1 MINFLTTKTKILI
14 PMFILTAILIFI
26 GGSVTYINYSKIDS
40 LKQLK
45 EKILF
50 SSQVSALLHSIQR
63 ERGLSCG
70 FVVSTDNKYKKELLE
85 QRVITDL
92 AVKTVKMN
100 LHTVHCK
107 IFQKN
112 TDRILIKLAQLKIAR
127 EEIDKYNISYN
138 GIIKFYSN
146 INATLLDIFINISKE
161 SHIPLLTQDILAYSN
176 FLYLKEYMGI
186 ERARGVAI
194 YSRKHIDREA
204 LIQFSNIFTLEK
216 RSEEMFFK
224 YASKNMKIYY
234 KQKIQDKSFLNVSF
248 MRKNILYKNIQNSN
262 IDSKEWFETLTKSL
276 NILDKVATFIEKETI
291 INIQEELSDLK
302 NIFAILTSL
311 ILISLIVFILMLIAF
326 FKLAREEQR
335 LRIVMDKYIISS
347 TTDLK
352 GKIIDVSQAFCNISG
367 YKREELIGKPHN
379 IVRHPDTPKEVFRD
393 MWYRLQRGLAW
404 RGKVKNRKK
413 DGSFYWVYANVE
425 PLFTAGGNIDSY
437 ISIRL
442 DITESE
448 LLTLKVKEEEE
459 KNRFQIEMM
468 KEQSRLVQMGE
479 MLSMIAHQWRQ
490 PLSAIAAAAGSLQ
503 LKAKRDKLNKETLI
517 EIAEKITGFSLHL
530 SSTIDD
536 FRNFFKSNK
545 MSTTTDFEVILQ
557 SVLSIIEGSLE
568 KNSITLKINV
578 KDVKKFTSYE
588 NELKQVLLNLMK
600 NAEDALIENE
610 ISEPRIE
617 INIEREKFM
626 IEDNAGGIPEDIID
640 KIFDPYFSTKMKKDG
655 TGLGL
660 YMSKMIIEDHCNG
673 QLQVTNNVNGAL
685 FTITIGEKDD

>member
-1 MINFLTTKTKILI
+1 MNSLTTKTKILI
-14 PMFILTAILIFI
+14 PMFILTVILIFI
-26 GGSVTYINYSKIDS
+26 GGSVTYINYSKINS
-40 LKQLK
+40 LQKLQ
-45 EKILF
+45 EKIFF
-50 SSQVSALLHSIQR
+50 SSKIATLLHSLQR

-70 FVVSTDNKYKKELLE
+70 FVVNANNKYRKELLE
-85 QRVITDL
+85 QRSTTDI
-92 AVKTVKMN
+92 AIKDVKMN
-100 LHTVHCK
+100 LHTIKCP
-107 IFQKN
+107 IFKKN
-112 TDRILIKLAQLKIAR
+112 TDRILTKLAQLQIAR

-138 GIIKFYSN
+138 GVIKFYSN
-146 INATLLDIFINISKE
+146 INTALLDVLVNISKE
-161 SHIPLLTQDILAYSN
+161 SHIPLLTQNILAYSN
-176 FLYLKEYMGI
+176 LLYLKEFMGI

-194 YSRKHIDREA
+194 YSKHHIDRES
-204 LIQFSNIFTLEK
+204 LIQFSNIFILEK

-224 YASKNMKIYY
+224 YASEEMKLFY
-234 KQKIQDKSFLNVSF
+234 KQSIQDKSFTHVSA
-248 MRKNILYKNIQNSN
+248 MRENIFYKNIQNSS
-262 IDSKEWFETLTKSL
+262 IDSKKWFDTITKSL
-276 NILDKVATFIEKETI
+276 NILDKVATFIEKKTI
-291 INIQEELSDLK
+291 INIQKELSDLK
-302 NIFAILTSL
+302 TVFIILTSL
-311 ILISLIVFILMLIAF
+311 TIISIVVFVMMLIAF

-367 YKREELIGKPHN
+367 YKKEELIGQPHN
-379 IVRHPDTPKEVFRD
+379 IVRHPDTPKEVFKD

-425 PLFTAGGNIDSY
+425 PLFAAGGNIDSY

-459 KNRFQIEMM
+459 KNRFQVEMM

-503 LKAKRDKLNKETLI
+503 IKAKMDKLEKETLI

-545 MSTTTDFEVILQ
+545 MSTKTNFEVILQ
-557 SVLSIIEGSLE
+557 SVLSIIEGSMKE
-568 KNSITLKINV
+568 NSITLQINI
-578 KDVKKFTSYE
+578 KDVEEFTSYE

-600 NAEDALIENE
+600 NAEDALVENE
-610 ISEPRIE
+610 ISEPKIE
-617 INIEREKFM
+617 ISIEKKSFT
-626 IEDNAGGIPEDIID
+626 IKDNAGGIPKEIID

-673 QLQVTNNVNGAL
+673 YLKVINDVDGAL
-685 FTITIGEKDD
+685 FTITIGEKND